1 MIDLLAPHRRKLKKA
16 ILLAL
21 IHESFSNAREALPF
35 VIGYCRSEF
44 KPTLRD
50 VQKVINEFEKMGLI
64 KQEVHNKTYIIVV

>member
-44 KPTLRD
+44 TPTLRD